1 MSLPNAVDPAV
12 DPGAASSVMSL
23 VAEPMRRELLRL
35 VWDEE
40 RSVGD
45 LVDVFDVT
53 QPAIS
58 FHLRALRE
66 GGLVRVRRE
75 GRRRF
80 YRANRDRFAGL
91 ERFLEAY
98 WGDRLARLKD
108 AAEIEARRARRRST
122 S

>member
-1 MSLPNAVDPAV
+1 MPLAHAP
-12 DPGAASSVMSL
+12 SSVMTL

-45 LVDVFDVT
+45 LVDVFDVS

-75 GRRRF
+75 GRHRF
-80 YRANRDRFAGL
+80 YRADREGLAGL
-91 ERFLEAY
+91 EGFLEAY

-108 AAEIEARRARRRST
+108 AAELEARRARRRGAT
-122 S
+122 RR